1 MEKKEILKTAELIKK
16 AIKKKP
22 DDITAYEDYFGMV
35 RAMGE
40 ADKKLSFEYD
50 LWLRSETAKQV
61 RMQTDGKLI
70 EKFYELNKKTYLYM
84 APDDFHSYL
93 ITLEWNRPVAQRFYQ
108 PRMRIMKRVTSALQK
123 LTDGEL
129 DELFLSEPPRV
140 GKLLAD
146 DTPILTTNGWKNHG
160 DLVVGD
166 YVYNPNGKPS
176 KVIAVH
182 PKYHTTHKVILTDG
196 SEFECHFRHEWRVWD
211 RSRNMEIILETQ
223 DMIGHTNLH
232 GTEKVREHRYR
243 YMIETRPPIEGKE
256 KNLPVAPY
264 TFGAWLGDG
273 HNIQPRITG
282 DAKDA
287 EIIQR
292 IIQDGYEK
300 EHEYV
305 HNKTK
310 VVTTSFGKLRADLN
324 KIGLCHTRERREKY
338 IPQEYLTASLEQRL
352 DLLAGLL
359 DTDGSLRRKENR
371 YDFTTSEE
379 MLKEDFVSLIGTFGW
394 RTSVKTMEPKVSNSG
409 IKGKKAFW
417 TVSFNPT
424 MFIPCALERKRL
436 YTFSKQRRL
445 AIKSIEPCKPKQGNC
460 ITVEGDGMYLAGRKL
475 IPTHNTTMLMFYVT
489 WLVGRDSEKSN
500 LYSAYSDTITSAFYN
515 GCLEVINDPT
525 TYLWHDVFP
534 SAKLV
539 ATNSKDETLNIDRKK
554 RYPSL
559 TCRSLYG
566 TLNGACDCNGVLI
579 SDDLIGGIE
588 EALNKDRLV
597 AAWSKVDN
605 NLIPRAKETAKILWC
620 GTRWSLVDPTGLRM
634 ELLLNDDKFKGRK
647 FDIINLPALNDNDES
662 NFEYDYGVGFS
673 TEYYRMRRASFERNN
688 DMASW
693 EAQYMGKPIERS
705 GALFDPADMKYYNGT
720 LPDET
725 PVRIFMAVDPA
736 FGGGDFVAAPI
747 CYQYEDGRVFVHD
760 VVYSDADKKI
770 TQPLIVSKIIYHKVQ
785 AADFEVTK
793 STAAYKEVIEE
804 ALKEKGH
811 KLNITSHSAPTNVAK
826 EIRIRDKAPE
836 IREMYYIESGK
847 RSKEY
852 ELFMQ
857 NVFSFSITGKNK
869 HDDAPDSLAQA
880 VDMIRGVKTAVIEI
894 GNRTF

>member
-1 MEKKEILKTAELIKK
+1 MEQNEIVKTAELIKK
-16 AIKKKP
+16 AIIRHP
-22 DDITAYEDYFGMV
+22 NDIVAYEDYFGMA

-40 ADKKLSFEYD
+40 TDKKLSFEYD

-140 GKLLAD
+140 GK
-146 DTPILTTNGWKNHG
+146 
-160 DLVVGD
+160 
-166 YVYNPNGKPS
+166 
-176 KVIAVH
+176 
-182 PKYHTTHKVILTDG
+182 
-196 SEFECHFRHEWRVWD
+196 
-211 RSRNMEIILETQ
+211 
-223 DMIGHTNLH
+223 
-232 GTEKVREHRYR
+232 
-243 YMIETRPPIEGKE
+243 
-256 KNLPVAPY
+256 
-264 TFGAWLGDG
+264 
-273 HNIQPRITG
+273 
-282 DAKDA
+282 
-287 EIIQR
+287 
-292 IIQDGYEK
+292 
-300 EHEYV
+300 
-305 HNKTK
+305 
-310 VVTTSFGKLRADLN
+310 
-324 KIGLCHTRERREKY
+324 
-338 IPQEYLTASLEQRL
+338 
-352 DLLAGLL
+352 
-359 DTDGSLRRKENR
+359 
-371 YDFTTSEE
+371 
-379 MLKEDFVSLIGTFGW
+379 
-394 RTSVKTMEPKVSNSG
+394 
-409 IKGKKAFW
+409 
-417 TVSFNPT
+417 
-424 MFIPCALERKRL
+424 
-436 YTFSKQRRL
+436 
-445 AIKSIEPCKPKQGNC
+445 
-460 ITVEGDGMYLAGRKL
+460 
-475 IPTHNTTMLMFYVT
+475 TTMLMFYVT
-489 WLVGRDSEKSN
+489 WLIGRDSEKSN
-500 LYSAYSDTITSAFYN
+500 LYSAYSDVITSAFYN

-534 SAKLV
+534 SAKL
-539 ATNSKDETLNIDRKK
+539 ASTNSKDETINIDRKK

-647 FDIINLPALNDNDES
+647 FDIINLPALNEKDES
-662 NFEYDYGVGFS
+662 NFEYDHGVGFS

-720 LPDET
+720 LPEEN

-770 TQPLIVSKIIYHKVQ
+770 TQPLIVSKIIFHKVQ
-785 AADFEVTK
+785 AADFEITK

-804 ALKEKGH
+804 SLKEKGY
-811 KLNITSHSAPTNVAK
+811 KINITSHSAPTNVAK

-836 IREMYYIESGK
+836 IREMYFRESGK
-847 RSKEY
+847 RRSKEY

-880 VDMIRGVKTAVIEI
+880 VDMIRGVRVAVIEI

>member
-1 MEKKEILKTAELIKK
+1 MEQNEIVKTAELIKK
-16 AIKKKP
+16 AIIRHP
-22 DDITAYEDYFGMV
+22 EDIVAYEDYFGMV

-140 GKLLAD
+140 GK
-146 DTPILTTNGWKNHG
+146 
-160 DLVVGD
+160 
-166 YVYNPNGKPS
+166 
-176 KVIAVH
+176 
-182 PKYHTTHKVILTDG
+182 
-196 SEFECHFRHEWRVWD
+196 
-211 RSRNMEIILETQ
+211 
-223 DMIGHTNLH
+223 
-232 GTEKVREHRYR
+232 
-243 YMIETRPPIEGKE
+243 
-256 KNLPVAPY
+256 
-264 TFGAWLGDG
+264 
-273 HNIQPRITG
+273 
-282 DAKDA
+282 
-287 EIIQR
+287 
-292 IIQDGYEK
+292 
-300 EHEYV
+300 
-305 HNKTK
+305 
-310 VVTTSFGKLRADLN
+310 
-324 KIGLCHTRERREKY
+324 
-338 IPQEYLTASLEQRL
+338 
-352 DLLAGLL
+352 
-359 DTDGSLRRKENR
+359 
-371 YDFTTSEE
+371 
-379 MLKEDFVSLIGTFGW
+379 
-394 RTSVKTMEPKVSNSG
+394 
-409 IKGKKAFW
+409 
-417 TVSFNPT
+417 
-424 MFIPCALERKRL
+424 
-436 YTFSKQRRL
+436 
-445 AIKSIEPCKPKQGNC
+445 
-460 ITVEGDGMYLAGRKL
+460 
-475 IPTHNTTMLMFYVT
+475 TTMLMFYVT

-525 TYLWHDVFP
+525 TYLWHDIFP
-534 SAKLV
+534 AAKL
-539 ATNSKDETLNIDRKK
+539 ASTNSKDETINIDRKK

-673 TEYYRMRRASFERNN
+673 SEYYKMRRASFERNN

-770 TQPLIVSKIIYHKVQ
+770 TQPLIVSKIIFHKVQ

-857 NVFSFSITGKNK
+857 NVFSFSITGRNK